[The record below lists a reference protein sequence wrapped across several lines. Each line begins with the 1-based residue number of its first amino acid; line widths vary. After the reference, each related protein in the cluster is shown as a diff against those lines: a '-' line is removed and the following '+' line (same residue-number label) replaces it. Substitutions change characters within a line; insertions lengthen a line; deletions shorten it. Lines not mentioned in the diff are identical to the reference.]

1 MILYTLL
8 LAADSLTRALGA
20 LPPGVTDGYA
30 ATIRGQRFTYQSAH
44 PTAHASLLVRS
55 VDSTDCAR
63 WLTAPVSADAGAM
76 RHIDFLAAMDVTD
89 AGQAPVRFWLIVNR
103 THRVAI
109 PQPTT
114 AADRWSVDGADGIA
128 LHFRRLM
135 TDRYGDV
142 HGIFTVDVPAPL
154 APAGA
159 PVTLQ
164 VQGEDVGRQSWFIFY
179 TVSMQPTIAAHGEQM
194 LARSSRGMQQTIR
207 LDAWHPFD
215 TSTVIVTTTGVP
227 PDTQRLAAG
236 ATTFRITV
244 PAVTAPSTITLGLH
258 GHDADAVF
266 DALPLTPVVPREIYL
281 INHDH
286 LDIGYTDSQPA
297 VRAKHER
304 ALDSAVAYIDRSRDY
319 PAGARFLWNEE
330 GLWPLQHYLATRA
343 AADTARLLADVRRG
357 DMALS
362 ALYANLM
369 TGLSGGEEL
378 IHLLDYARALRRT
391 QHVPVSMAMSS
402 DVPGFTWGMVP
413 ALAQR
418 GVRYLSSGPNESDR
432 IGYTLK
438 DWGDRPFWWIGPSG
452 RDSLLVM
459 FAGRGYSWVYNWPAG
474 RLTLDDADVMSEYM
488 DTLVAHHYPWD
499 IVQVRN
505 AVLGDNGMP
514 DAHIADEVRR
524 WNARY
529 VSPRLVIATLPQMFR
544 AMEQRHGGQ
553 LPRIRGDLT
562 GYWEDGAVSTLREE
576 IETRESAARLTQ
588 ATTLAALRGIDLP
601 AADRDSAWQDVLL
614 WDEHTWGADRSISD
628 PDAPITVAEW
638 HYKQHFA
645 IAADSASR
653 ALLARASHANG
664 TARTLAV
671 WNTHAV
677 AQRDVVIIPDSLAR
691 DDDAVRDAA
700 GRLLASQRLRD
711 GGVAVRLDFAPLR
724 ATRIAMTTATDQ
736 PTVQHAAHADGDS
749 LWNDSVVVRIDSHT
763 GAIAS
768 VRWRGHELVDQARGG
783 WGRYR
788 YVPGTDTS
796 QAEDAT
802 GARMTVIDHGPLIA
816 TLRVAGDAPG
826 AVSLVRDVT
835 LCAGSNAV
843 TVTTHLD
850 KAPAHGKESVHI
862 GFPLAV
868 PGGTVRM
875 EQGWAIVRPDV
886 DQAEGAN
893 RNLYPVQRWLDASNA
908 DFGVTLVTPDLP
920 LWELNGLTAE
930 SFMQAD
936 GREVWLRHALPGTEL
951 IAYAMN
957 NYWHTNFKAD
967 QPGPVTFRVTLVPH
981 GPFSAA
987 QATHT
992 ALAMTEPPPVLRAST
1007 RAVRPPPFELDN
1019 DSVIVSSIA
1028 TTRDGAGWLVRLWNP
1043 AAHDAPVRWHWPA
1056 VSTPK
1061 VWLSSPGEERGKRVT
1076 GRLTVPAGGV
1086 LTVRVGR

>member
-1 MILYTLL
+1 MILYSLL

-20 LPPGVTDGYA
+20 LPAGVTDGYA

-55 VDSTDCAR
+55 VDSMDFAR
-63 WLTAPVSADAGAM
+63 WLTAPVSGDAGPM
-76 RHIDFLAAMDVTD
+76 RHIVFLAAMDVTD
-89 AGQAPVRFWLIVNR
+89 PGQTPVRFWLTING

-114 AADRWSVDGADGIA
+114 AAATWSVDGSDGVA

-142 HGIFTVDVPAPL
+142 HGVFTVDVPSAL
-154 APAGA
+154 APSGT

-164 VQGEDVGRQSWFIFY
+164 VQGEDVDRQSWFILY
-179 TVSMQPTIAAHGEQM
+179 TVSMQPTIAAHAEQM
-194 LARSSRGMQQTIR
+194 LARSTHGMQQTIR

-215 TSTVIVTTTGVP
+215 TSRVIVTTTGVA
-227 PDTQRLAAG
+227 PDTQQLAAG

-244 PAVTAPSTITLGLH
+244 PAVHAPTTIAIALRGR
-258 GHDADAVF
+258 DADAVF
-266 DALPLTPVVPREIYL
+266 DSLPLAPVIPREIYL

-330 GLWPLQHYLATRA
+330 GLWPLQHYLATRPA
-343 AADTARLLADVRRG
+343 TDTARLLADVRHG

-391 QHVPVSMAMSS
+391 QHLPVTMAMSS
-402 DVPGFTWGMVP
+402 DVPGFTWGIVP
-413 ALAQR
+413 ALSHQ

-474 RLTLDDADVMSEYM
+474 RLTLEDADVMSEYM

-505 AVLGDNGMP
+505 AVAGDNGMP
-514 DAHIADEVRR
+514 DARIADEVRR
-524 WNARY
+524 WNERY
-529 VSPRLVIATLPQMFR
+529 VSPTLVIATLPQMFHT
-544 AMEQRHGGQ
+544 METRHGPQ
-553 LPRIRGDLT
+553 LPRSRGDLT

-576 IETRESAARLTQ
+576 MMTRESAERLTQ
-588 ATTLAALRGIDLP
+588 ATTLAALRGIHIP
-601 AADRDSAWQDVLL
+601 PADRDSAWQDVLL
-614 WDEHTWGADRSISD
+614 WDEHTWGADRSISQ
-628 PDAPITVAEW
+628 PDAPITIAEW
-638 HYKQHFA
+638 KYKQHFA
-645 IAADSASR
+645 LAADSASR
-653 ALLARASHANG
+653 SLLAHASRS
-664 TARTLAV
+664 TEISRSIDV
-671 WNTHAV
+671 WNTHA
-677 AQRDVVIIPDSLAR
+677 ATERTMTIIPDSLSRGGDAAR
-691 DDDAVRDAA
+691 DARGQGLPTQRLHDGTLAVRSD
-700 GRLLASQRLRD
+700 LK
-711 GGVAVRLDFAPLR
+711 PMR
-724 ATRIAMTTATDQ
+724 ATRITLSAGRAPTGVSDAT
-736 PTVQHAAHADGDS
+736 HAAGDS
-749 LWNDSVVVRIDSHT
+749 LWNDGVVVHIDRRT

-768 VRWRGHELVDQARGG
+768 MRWHGRELVDTARGG

-788 YVPGTDTS
+788 YVSGTDTS
-796 QAEDAT
+796 HAADAT
-802 GARMTVIDHGPLIA
+802 NSTIAIVDNGPLVA
-816 TLRVAGDAPG
+816 TLQVTSDAPG

-835 LCAGSNAV
+835 LHAGDDAV
-843 TVTTHLD
+843 TLVTHLD
-850 KAPAHGKESVHI
+850 KAAVRDKESVHI
-862 GFPLAV
+862 AFPLNV
-868 PGGTVRM
+868 PGGVVRM
-875 EQGWAIVRPDV
+875 EQAWAVVRPDS
-886 DQAEGAN
+886 DQAVGAN

-908 DFGVTLVTPDLP
+908 EFGVTVVTPDLP

-930 SFMQAD
+930 TFMQPD
-936 GREVWLRHALPGTEL
+936 GREEWLTHALPGTEL

-967 QPGPVTFRVTLVPH
+967 QPGPVTFTVMLVPH
-981 GPFSAA
+981 GTFDAA
-987 QATHT
+987 QVTHA
-992 ALAMTEPPPVLRAST
+992 ALAVSEPPVVVHAAARAARPPVLS
-1007 RAVRPPPFELDN
+1007 FDN
-1019 DSVIVSSIA
+1019 NNVIVSSIA
-1028 TTRDGAGWLVRLWNP
+1028 STRDGAGWIVRLWNP
-1043 AAHDAPVRWHWPA
+1043 EDRPEQVGLRRDGDPA
-1056 VSTPK
+1056 LK
-1061 VWLSSPGEERGKRVT
+1061 VWRSSPSEERAKPIAGKI
-1076 GRLTVPAGGV
+1076 LVPAMEV
-1086 LTVRVGR
+1086 VTLRVD